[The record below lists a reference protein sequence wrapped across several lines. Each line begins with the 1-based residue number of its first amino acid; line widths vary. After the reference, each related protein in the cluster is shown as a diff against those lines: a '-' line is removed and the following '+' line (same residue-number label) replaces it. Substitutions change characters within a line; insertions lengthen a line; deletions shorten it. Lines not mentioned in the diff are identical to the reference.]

1 LGSGLSF
8 VQSCTPIRRSAQSA
22 AVAARLSWQ
31 FKAFLQSPCLPD
43 RPSSAKKSASSRCC
57 HLNNVNL
64 LKKTRPSP
72 ACTSQCQHPTVRFSS
87 LSTLEHNSLFPQTNS
102 ISLRQIPALSRQ
114 VRPAHVFS
122 RPHEG
127 LGNCARRNLLYL
139 PGLFHPST
147 VLRVLLPSEVIH
159 NLSRTPFG
167 LPCPSFR
174 SLFGDVA
181 HAVLSACTPSP
192 SFCAIYCQ

>member
-64 LKKTRPSP
+64 LKKPDPRQLALLSASIPLCGFLPSRRLNTT
-72 ACTSQCQHPTVRFSS
+72 ACFRRRIPFRCVRSQRFRAKFVRHTSSLAPMRVWVTVRAVTYCICRVYF
-87 LSTLEHNSLFPQTNS
+87 
-102 ISLRQIPALSRQ
+102 IPAPSSG
-114 VRPAHVFS
+114 FS
-122 RPHEG
+122 CLQRS
-127 LGNCARRNLLYL
+127 
-139 PGLFHPST
+139 ST
-147 VLRVLLPSEVIH
+147 
-159 NLSRTPFG
+159 T
-167 LPCPSFR
+167 
-174 SLFGDVA
+174 
-181 HAVLSACTPSP
+181 
-192 SFCAIYCQ
+192 